1 MITELKAKYLD
12 IYSTALGKM
21 NGEHPFTY
29 TTQGRSI
36 TQELSMLADD
46 QKCHL
51 ASRVMTLK
59 GPLIVKVPGKH
70 LLTNPY
76 LLSPMS

>member
-36 TQELSMLADD
+36 TQEL
-46 QKCHL
+46 
-51 ASRVMTLK
+51 MTGNVILHQQ
-59 GPLIVKVPGKH
+59 L
-70 LLTNPY
+70 
-76 LLSPMS
+76 